1 MVCNA
6 CGHENLAGARFC
18 QACGALIAS
27 VPHDAETR
35 KVVTVLFTDVADSTA
50 LGERL
55 DPELLRRVM
64 WRYFDAV
71 QAVLERHGGT
81 VEKFIGDAVM
91 AVFGI
96 PSVHEDDPLRAV
108 RAASEL
114 GERVRAL
121 NVELEPEH
129 GVRILTR
136 TGVNTGEVIVGG
148 GVDGQKLATGDAVN
162 VAARLEQAAAPGE
175 VLLGEPTYAAV
186 RDAVV
191 AEATAPVPAKG
202 KSEPVAAHRLLG
214 LRPDVPAFAREV
226 STPFVGRLREL
237 EDLRA
242 AFDAAVRECSCALA
256 TIVGT
261 PGIGK
266 SRLARELIGSLET
279 EARIVVGRC
288 IAYGQGI
295 TYLPLADLV
304 RDVAGEDPEA
314 ELARLLAP
322 VERGNVAARLIAGA
336 IGANEEAGS
345 PEETAWAFRCLFETL
360 AASRPLVV
368 VVDDIHWAEPAL
380 LDLLEY
386 VVGFS
391 NSAPILLV
399 CLARPDLL
407 DRRASWTAPRQ
418 QATLVSLAPLGHGES
433 DELIEGLVGEQ
444 DVSEQVRRRIV
455 ETAEG
460 NPLFVEQMLAML
472 ADDPDATEDVVP
484 PTIQALLAARIDRLE
499 AEERA
504 VLQRASVEGRLF
516 HRGAVSA
523 LLQDG
528 AGLGGAL
535 LTLARK
541 EFVRPDRS
549 LFPGDDGF
557 RFNHVLI
564 RDVAYASMPKELRA
578 ELHGRLAAWLT
589 RRADAQLT
597 GHDEIVGYHL
607 EQAYR
612 YRSEVGHIDEDMRAF
627 ALEGGRL
634 LRDAGR
640 RALDRQEPAAAAS
653 LLDRAARLLAVEPE
667 ERAPLLPEL
676 GRALRESGS
685 LDAAEQAVVEAIE
698 RARQGGDE
706 LTEARAQV
714 EQARLLFMRTQPE
727 PDDLRATASRA
738 IAVFERIGGEIH
750 LADAWQLMG
759 VAELAARD
767 RGAQLV
773 ALRTARKYA
782 IASGD
787 VRRQIEA
794 WNEVGGAML
803 FGRTPLRDVLKF
815 TEEELAWARERGLAA
830 VEADALLAGP
840 YIHARLGD
848 FDKARDYLERSKAI
862 CRELGIAYGLA
873 EAHMA
878 GGQLEMLAE
887 YPAAAERELRE
898 AIRLA
903 IEMGASRYVALYRV
917 QLAHVLIAQMR
928 YEHAAGELVQ
938 AADLYGGTVSWKTA
952 HARVLSAR
960 GETEA
965 AIDLA
970 SEAAQEMA
978 GNDDVTTSAE
988 TLIDLAEVRRAAGDD
1003 RGAADALA
1011 EAIALHEAKGNVVAA
1026 ARCRERADSLDS
1038 DREPRQRALDG
1049 KASH

>member
-1 MVCNA
+1 MLCSA
-6 CGHENLAGARFC
+6 CGRENLADARFC
-18 QACGALIAS
+18 HACGAPLTAGS
-27 VPHDAETR
+27 DHTEER
-35 KVVTVLFTDVADSTA
+35 KVVTVLFTDVAGSTA

-71 QAVLERHGGT
+71 QAVLERHGGV

-96 PSVHEDDPLRAV
+96 PSVREDDALRAV

-114 GERVRAL
+114 GDRLSAL
-121 NVELEPEH
+121 NAELESEH
-129 GVRILTR
+129 GVVILTR
-136 TGVNTGEVIVGG
+136 TGINTGEVIVGG
-148 GVDGQKLATGDAVN
+148 GAGDQKLATGDAVN
-162 VAARLEQAAAPGE
+162 VAARLEQAAEPGE
-175 VLLGEPTYAAV
+175 VLLGEATYEAV

-191 AEATAPVPAKG
+191 AEATAPLAAKG
-202 KSEPVAAHRLLG
+202 KARPLAARRLLG
-214 LRPDVPAFAREV
+214 LRPDVPAFARPI
-226 STPFVGRLREL
+226 STPFVGRRDEL
-237 EDLRA
+237 EELRG
-242 AFDAAVRECSCALA
+242 AFDAVVRERSCALA

-261 PGIGK
+261 PGMGK

-295 TYLPLADLV
+295 TYLPLADVV
-304 RDVAGEDPEA
+304 REVAGEDLEA
-314 ELARLLAP
+314 GLERILTP
-322 VERGNVAARLIAGA
+322 MERGNVAARLIAGA
-336 IGANEEAGS
+336 VGAHEEGGS
-345 PEETAWAFRCLFETL
+345 PEETAWAFRSLFETL
-360 AASRPLVV
+360 AANRPLVV

-391 NSAPILLV
+391 SGAPILIL
-399 CLARPDLL
+399 CLARPDLF
-407 DRRASWTAPRQ
+407 DVRASWSAPRQ
-418 QATLVSLAPLGHGES
+418 RATLVSLDPLGRAES
-433 DELIEGLVGEQ
+433 DELIEGLLRDH
-444 DVSEQVRRRIV
+444 DVDEQVRRRIV

-472 ADDPDATEDVVP
+472 FDDPDAGDAVP

-499 AEERA
+499 AAERA
-504 VLQRASVEGRLF
+504 VIQRASVEGRLF

-523 LLQDG
+523 LLEDG
-528 AGLGGAL
+528 AGLGGTL
-535 LTLARK
+535 LALARK

-564 RDVAYASMPKELRA
+564 RDVAYGSMSKELRA

-589 RRADAQLT
+589 QREGAQLT

-612 YRSEVGHIDEDMRAF
+612 YRSELGRSDDDTRAL

-634 LRDAGR
+634 LRGAGR
-640 RALDRQEPAAAAS
+640 RALDRQEPAAAAA
-653 LLDRAARLLAVEPE
+653 LLDRAAQLLTVEPG
-667 ERAPLLPEL
+667 ERVALLPDV

-685 LDAAEQAVVEAIE
+685 LDAAENAVAEAIE
-698 RARQGGDE
+698 QARHDRDE

-714 EQARLLFMRTQPE
+714 EQARLSFMRTQPE
-727 PDDLRATASRA
+727 PDQLRATAKRVL
-738 IAVFERIGGEIH
+738 AVFERIGDESD
-750 LADAWQLMG
+750 LADGWQVMG

-773 ALRTARKYA
+773 ALRAAREHA

-787 VRRQIEA
+787 VRRQIDA
-794 WNEVGGAML
+794 WNEVGGAMI
-803 FGRTPLRDVLKF
+803 FGRTPLHEIREFL
-815 TEEELAWARERGLAA
+815 EEELAWAREHGLAA
-830 VEADALLAGP
+830 VEADALLGGP

-862 CRELGIAYGLA
+862 CRELGLAYGLA

-878 GGQLEMLAE
+878 GGQLEMLAQD
-887 YPAAAERELRE
+887 PAAAERELHE

-903 IEMGASRYVALYRV
+903 VEMGASRYAALYRV
-917 QLAHVLIAQMR
+917 RIAHVLIAQGR
-928 YEHAAGELVQ
+928 YEDAAGELER
-938 AADLYGGTVSWKTA
+938 AADLYDEVVTWKTA
-952 HARVLSAR
+952 HARVL
-960 GETEA
+960 
-965 AIDLA
+965 A
-970 SEAAQEMA
+970 SGGKSRRQ
-978 GNDDVTTSAE
+978 SP
-988 TLIDLAEVRRAAGDD
+988 LRRKPPRRSRAATT
-1003 RGAADALA
+1003 
-1011 EAIALHEAKGNVVAA
+1011 
-1026 ARCRERADSLDS
+1026 
-1038 DREPRQRALDG
+1038 
-1049 KASH
+1049 